1 MSRVKILIVEDA
13 QLIAVHLQKILQ
25 NANYEVIG
33 RAVCYDEVMAIC
45 KNKLPDIVLMD
56 IMIEGEKDGIETAIE
71 LKAKYDLPIIYL
83 TALTDG
89 ITIERAKMTNPYGY
103 LMKPF
108 QEEQVVTLL
117 EMAIHKFT
125 VENKLRESEE
135 KFKAAVGSISEA
147 LIVVNEDF
155 TVNYINKSAEEI
167 SGLNLEEIEGNI
179 FTEAFQFLDFAS
191 HEHIV
196 NIWKY
201 FNIDKSEQKIDSLY
215 LMHATGK
222 KVPIGDGSI
231 TPVFDDKK
239 VLKSIV
245 LTFKDITQK
254 LKDEQK
260 LKEIEK
266 TKLSAIIEGQEMERA
281 RIAREIH
288 DGLGQTLNAIKLNI
302 NSFLNA
308 PDKAR
313 AEIDLK
319 NLIGEAIL
327 ETGRISENLL
337 PSKLKDF
344 DIATCLLSLANQKNS
359 KLNISFESTEVK
371 HDLIN
376 INKKINLYRIAQEAI
391 SNATKHAEAQNLN
404 IQLRGE
410 NKTLVM
416 TIEDDGHGFDVAS
429 RKEKLLEGHNGLQNI
444 EDRVQI
450 MNGIIDIESNAN
462 LGTVIIVEIPYD
474 KSKTQKV

>member
-33 RAVCYDEVMAIC
+33 RAVSYDEVMSIC
-45 KNKLPDIVLMD
+45 KKKVPDIVLMD

-71 LKAKYDLPIIYL
+71 LKEKYDLPIIYL

-135 KFKAAVGSISEA
+135 KFKAAVASISEA

-155 TVNYINKSAEEI
+155 TVNYINKSAEDI
-167 SGLNLEEIEGNI
+167 SGLNLEEIEGRI
-179 FTEAFQFLDFAS
+179 FTEAFQFLDYAS
-191 HEHIV
+191 YEHIV

-201 FNIDKSEQKIDSLY
+201 FNIDKKEQKFDSLY
-215 LMHATGK
+215 LLHPTGK

-239 VLKSIV
+239 LLKSIV
-245 LTFKDITQK
+245 LTFKDVTQK
-254 LKDEQK
+254 LKNEQK

-302 NSFLNA
+302 NSLLNA

-313 AEIDLK
+313 AEVDLK
-319 NLIGEAIL
+319 NLIGEAIM

-344 DIATCLLSLANQKNS
+344 DIATCLLSLSNQKNDI
-359 KLNISFESTEVK
+359 LNISFEATEVK
-371 HDLIN
+371 HNLIG

-391 SNATKHAEAQNLN
+391 SNAIKHAEAKNLN

-410 NKTLVM
+410 HKSLVM
-416 TIEDDGHGFDVAS
+416 TIEDDGHGFDVAN

-450 MNGIIDIESNAN
+450 MNGVIDIESNAN

-474 KSKTQKV
+474 SAKIVNV